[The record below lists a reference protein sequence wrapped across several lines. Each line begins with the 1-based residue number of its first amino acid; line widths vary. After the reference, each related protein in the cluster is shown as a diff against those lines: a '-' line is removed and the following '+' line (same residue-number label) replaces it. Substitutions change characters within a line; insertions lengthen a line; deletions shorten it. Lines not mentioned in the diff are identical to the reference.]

1 MPERGCASMVESAP
15 SEGLTLLWPWLL
27 LLLPLPWLVRKFFS
41 AASGASMQ
49 ALKVPWFSMMT
60 APGSTWMKQPLLAL
74 AASLVW
80 VFLLLAAAR
89 PQWVGEIENLPISGR
104 DLLLAVDI
112 SGSMDTQDMIL
123 NNKAVNRLAVVKKVA
138 GEFIQRR
145 KGDRVGLV
153 LFGSRA
159 YLQTPLTFDTE
170 TTSIL
175 LDESEIGLAG
185 RETAIGDA
193 IGLAVKRL
201 REDAASERVLILL
214 TDGANTSGEVQPM
227 QAAEFAAR
235 EGLKIYTVGVGADE
249 MVVQDFFG
257 SRMVN
262 PSADLDEDTLK
273 AIAERT
279 GGAYF
284 RARDAEALARIYE
297 QLDELEP
304 VESDQEA
311 IRIEPRSL
319 HQRAQLSLAERSR
332 LSVTGEGLTVDGE
345 SVTNITIFER
355 PRLDA
360 SGLQRERKIHYVPGK
375 LPRNRE
381 TRPFECS
388 IERMPM

>member
-1 MPERGCASMVESAP
+1 MGDSVMA
-15 SEGLTLLWPWLL
+15 EGFVFAWLWILV
-27 LLLPLPWLVRKFFS
+27 LLPLPWLARRWLK
-41 AASGASMQ
+41 AAPDAGMQ
-49 ALKVPWFSMMT
+49 AMRVPWFALMND
-60 APGSTWMKQPLLAL
+60 AAAGWMKKPLLASL
-74 AASLVW
+74 AVLAW
-80 VFLLLAAAR
+80 LLLVTAAAR
-89 PQWVGEIENLPISGR
+89 PQWVGEIETLPVTGR

-112 SGSMDTQDMIL
+112 SGSMDTQDMFL
-123 NNKAVNRLAVVKKVA
+123 GDTPVNRLEVVKKVA

-145 KGDRVGLV
+145 RGDRVGLV

-170 TTSIL
+170 TTALL

-227 QAAEFAAR
+227 QATEFAAR

-249 MVVQDFFG
+249 MMVRDFFG
-257 SRMVN
+257 SRLVN
-262 PSADLDEDTLK
+262 PSADLDEETLK

-284 RARDAEALARIYE
+284 RARDAEALAQIYQ
-297 QLDELEP
+297 QLDQLEP

-311 IRIEPRSL
+311 IRPVDELFYWPLGVSL
-319 HQRAQLSLAERSR
+319 LLVLTTLGWAMLPGVQRVVAVR
-332 LSVTGEGLTVDGE
+332 
-345 SVTNITIFER
+345 
-355 PRLDA
+355 
-360 SGLQRERKIHYVPGK
+360 
-375 LPRNRE
+375 
-381 TRPFECS
+381 
-388 IERMPM
+388 

>member
-1 MPERGCASMVESAP
+1 MADGMTA
-15 SEGLTLLWPWLL
+15 EGLTLAWGWLL
-27 LLLPLPWLVRKFFS
+27 LLLPAPWLLRRWLP
-41 AASGASMQ
+41 AAANAGMQ
-49 ALKVPWFSMMT
+49 ALRVPWFGQMDGGT
-60 APGSTWMKQPLLAL
+60 GGRMKRPLLAL
-74 AASLVW
+74 LAALLW
-80 VFLLLAAAR
+80 LFLLLAAAR
-89 PQWVGEIENLPISGR
+89 PQWVGEIETLPITGR

-112 SGSMDTQDMIL
+112 SGSMDTQDMVL
-123 NNKAVNRLAVVKKVA
+123 SGRAVNRLAVVKKVA

-170 TTSIL
+170 TTAIL

-227 QAAEFAAR
+227 QATEFAAR

-249 MVVQDFFG
+249 MMVQDFFG
-257 SRMVN
+257 SRLVN
-262 PSADLDEDTLK
+262 PSADLDEDTLR

-284 RARDAEALARIYE
+284 RARDAAALAEIYE
-297 QLDELEP
+297 QLDQLEP

-311 IRIEPRSL
+311 IRPVDELFYWP
-319 HQRAQLSLAERSR
+319 LSAAFILVLIAAWMLLSP
-332 LSVTGEGLTVDGE
+332 SVTHA
-345 SVTNITIFER
+345 IR
-355 PRLDA
+355 
-360 SGLQRERKIHYVPGK
+360 
-375 LPRNRE
+375 
-381 TRPFECS
+381 TR
-388 IERMPM
+388 RAAA

>member
-1 MPERGCASMVESAP
+1 MADGMTA
-15 SEGLTLLWPWLL
+15 EGLTLAWGWLL
-27 LLLPLPWLVRKFFS
+27 LLLPAPWLLRRWLP
-41 AASGASMQ
+41 AAANAGMQ
-49 ALKVPWFSMMT
+49 ALRVPWFGQMDGGT
-60 APGSTWMKQPLLAL
+60 GGRIKRPLLAL
-74 AASLVW
+74 LAALLW
-80 VFLLLAAAR
+80 LFLLLAAAR
-89 PQWVGEIENLPISGR
+89 PQWVGEIETLPITGR

-112 SGSMDTQDMIL
+112 SGSMDTQDMVL
-123 NNKAVNRLAVVKKVA
+123 GGRAVNRLAVVKKVA

-170 TTSIL
+170 TTAIL

-227 QAAEFAAR
+227 QATEFAAR

-249 MVVQDFFG
+249 MMVQDFFG
-257 SRMVN
+257 SRLVN
-262 PSADLDEDTLK
+262 PSADLDEDTLR

-284 RARDAEALARIYE
+284 RARDAAALAEIYE
-297 QLDELEP
+297 QLDQLEP

-311 IRIEPRSL
+311 IRPVDELFYWP
-319 HQRAQLSLAERSR
+319 LSAAFILVLVAAWMLLSP
-332 LSVTGEGLTVDGE
+332 SVTHA
-345 SVTNITIFER
+345 IR
-355 PRLDA
+355 
-360 SGLQRERKIHYVPGK
+360 
-375 LPRNRE
+375 
-381 TRPFECS
+381 TR
-388 IERMPM
+388 RAAA